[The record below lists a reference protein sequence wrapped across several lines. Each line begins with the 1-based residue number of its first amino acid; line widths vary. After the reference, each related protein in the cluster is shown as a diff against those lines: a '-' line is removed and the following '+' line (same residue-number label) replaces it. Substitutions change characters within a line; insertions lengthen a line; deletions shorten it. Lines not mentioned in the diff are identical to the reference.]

1 MTSRPMMHN
10 NNLKYL
16 NNRRPLTESLAYK
29 DLDGMLKNTIHVDEF
44 ASKMGEDDDIIV
56 LSFYTR
62 DKQAANDL
70 VHWFEKGYDFV
81 LDADQSPGEIKPNRY
96 LVYLEMRRRN
106 AAPGQVQELLDDLGT
121 LTEYE
126 LDDWVMVYKDK
137 ETAWSETEFRRRVP
151 LSPRE
156 YRERHEGELNEV
168 RIAAGLDVKR
178 IYETDRDLRA
188 LQSAAGL

>member
-1 MTSRPMMHN
+1 MHN
-10 NNLKYL
+10 NNSQHH
-16 NNRRPLTESLAYK
+16 NNRRPLTESLNYK
-29 DLDGMLKNTIHVDEF
+29 DLEGVLKNTIHIDEF

-121 LTEYE
+121 LTEY
-126 LDDWVMVYKDK
+126 DPADWIMVYKDK
-137 ETAWSETEFRRRVP
+137 ETAWSEEEFRRRVP

-156 YRERHEGELNEV
+156 YREQHEGELNEV

>member
-1 MTSRPMMHN
+1 MMHN
-10 NNLKYL
+10 NNSQYL
-16 NNRRPLTESLAYK
+16 NNRRPLTESLNYK
-29 DLDGMLKNTIHVDEF
+29 DLEGMLKNTIHVDEF

-126 LDDWVMVYKDK
+126 LDDWIMVYKDK
-137 ETAWSETEFRRRVP
+137 ETAWSEAEFRRRVP

>member
-1 MTSRPMMHN
+1 MMHN
-10 NNLKYL
+10 NNSQYL
-16 NNRRPLTESLAYK
+16 NNRRPLTESLNYK
-29 DLDGMLKNTIHVDEF
+29 DLEGMLKNTIHVDEF

-81 LDADQSPGEIKPNRY
+81 LDADQSPGELKPNRY

-106 AAPGQVQELLDDLGT
+106 AAPGQIAELLEDLGT

-126 LDDWVMVYKDK
+126 PTDWIMVYKDK
-137 ETAWSETEFRRRVP
+137 ETPWSEEEFRRRVP

-156 YRERHEGELNEV
+156 YREQHEGELNEV